1 MKIVTTLIFLC
12 MLTLSTSTTTHAFSL
27 RFGSTLINEGKPA
40 TLLLLHL
47 GEPLNKS
54 VSDVCVSHNRQGEC
68 REWTTSEIWFYRHND
83 LNYTIQIY
91 NGIIQKIEWSR
102 F

>member
-12 MLTLSTSTTTHAFSL
+12 MIALSTTTQAFSL

-54 VSDVCVSHNRQGEC
+54 ISDVCVSHNRQGEC
-68 REWTTSEIWFYRHND
+68 REWTTSETWFYRHNE

>member
-1 MKIVTTLIFLC
+1 MKIVSAFMLIL
-12 MLTLSTSTTTHAFSL
+12 LITLSTNTQAFSL
-27 RFGSTLINEGKPA
+27 RFGNTLINEGKPA

-54 VSDVCVSHNRQGEC
+54 ISDVCVSHNHHGEC
-68 REWTTSEIWFYRHND
+68 RHWTTSEIWFYRHNE
-83 LNYTIQIY
+83 LNYTIHIY
-91 NGIIQKIEWSR
+91 NGIIPKIECSR

>member
-1 MKIVTTLIFLC
+1 MKTVTTLIFLC
-12 MLTLSTSTTTHAFSL
+12 LIALSTTTQAFSL

-68 REWTTSEIWFYRHND
+68 RQWTTSEIWFYRHNE
-83 LNYTIQIY
+83 LNYTIHIY
-91 NGIIQKIEWSR
+91 NGIIENIEWSR

>member
-1 MKIVTTLIFLC
+1 MKTVTALIFVCLVA
-12 MLTLSTSTTTHAFSL
+12 LSTTTHAFSL

-54 VSDVCVSHNRQGEC
+54 ISDICASHNRQGEC
-68 REWTTSEIWFYRHND
+68 RHWTTSEIWFYRHNEI
-83 LNYTIQIY
+83 NYTIHIY
-91 NGIIQKIEWSR
+91 SGIIQKIEWSR